1 MISLPYY
8 TIQISGTHLLAN
20 HLRKISFTITIK
32 HLTSM
37 IVCYAQQKTEVLDR
51 YKTMFLAIIGD
62 NLPFL
67 LRILRKSFCFP
78 RTTAAFT
85 IILYEKNPCQT
96 PWWFAPQNRNILPH
110 WQVCAHHHDK
120 PCDNNYHFHPY
131 VPVTL
136 TLDK

>member
-62 NLPFL
+62 NQPFL
-67 LRILRKSFCFP
+67 LRVLRKSFCFP

-85 IILYEKNPCQT
+85 IILNEK
-96 PWWFAPQNRNILPH
+96 ILVKLLGGSH
-110 WQVCAHHHDK
+110 LK
-120 PCDNNYHFHPY
+120 TGTYY
-131 VPVTL
+131 L
-136 TLDK
+136 TGRYALTFMINLVIIITIFILVFP

>member
-51 YKTMFLAIIGD
+51 YKTMFLAITG
-62 NLPFL
+62 NNQPFL
-67 LRILRKSFCFP
+67 LRVLRKSFCFP

-85 IILYEKNPCQT
+85 IILYEK
-96 PWWFAPQNRNILPH
+96 ILVKLLGGSH
-110 WQVCAHHHDK
+110 LKAFMMLIFTEYLLSLIYK
-120 PCDNNYHFHPY
+120 
-131 VPVTL
+131 
-136 TLDK
+136 